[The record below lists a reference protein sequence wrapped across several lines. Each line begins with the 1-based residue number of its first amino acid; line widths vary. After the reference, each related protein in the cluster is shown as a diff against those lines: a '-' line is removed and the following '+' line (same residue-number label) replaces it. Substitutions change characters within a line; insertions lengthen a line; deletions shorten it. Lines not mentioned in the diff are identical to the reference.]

1 MERREFLI
9 GTAAL
14 TAASSVPGK
23 ARSQSRNPGGRTAAK
38 PLKILILGGT
48 RFLGPT
54 VVRTALANGHAVT
67 MFNRGVSNPW
77 LFRGVDR
84 LVGNRFPEQ
93 GPGLSA
99 LREGRWD
106 LVIDISAQYPRHVAE
121 SARLLA
127 DKTDHYIM
135 MSSIA
140 VYGDYR
146 RTGINEDSSV
156 LENPPSFQ
164 ELPDLYETDWHHYG
178 WRKVLCERA
187 VQQVFGPRCSIIR
200 AGQLIGQALGGEN
213 RSDGRWYW
221 PARLTRDSVIAAPGD
236 GSDPVQPV
244 DIRDL
249 ADFLLVAGQK
259 RRPGTFNVVGPSIP
273 FGRYIEAARSVARSN
288 SELRWLGA
296 ERSRRIYNIPYFT
309 PHTTLP
315 GFGTIANSRAVNA
328 GMKFRPLEESIRTDW
343 QFFLENM
350 PSNYDFAANGTGLT
364 PQQEAELIQQV

>member
-1 MERREFLI
+1 MSQATRRGA
-9 GTAAL
+9 GT
-14 TAASSVPGK
+14 TTG
-23 ARSQSRNPGGRTAAK
+23 

-54 VVRTALANGHAVT
+54 VVRAALANGHDVT
-67 MFNRGVSNPW
+67 MFNRGLSNPW
-77 LFRGVDR
+77 LFPGVNR
-84 LVGNRFPEQ
+84 IIGNRFPEV

-99 LREGRWD
+99 LRDGRWD
-106 LVIDISAQYPRHVAE
+106 LVIDISAQYPRHVTE

-156 LENPPSFQ
+156 LENPPQFR

-178 WRKVLCERA
+178 WRKVLCERS
-187 VQQVFGPRCSIIR
+187 VQQIFGSRCTIIR
-200 AGQLIGQALGGEN
+200 AGQLIGQTLGGEN

-221 PARLTRDSVIAAPGD
+221 PARLKRDSIVAAPGD

-244 DIRDL
+244 DVRDL
-249 ADFLLVAGQK
+249 ADFLLLVGRQK
-259 RRPGTFNVVGPSIP
+259 RTGTFNAVGHSIP
-273 FGRYIEAARSVARSN
+273 FSRYIEAVRTVVGGKT
-288 SELRWLGA
+288 ELRWLGS
-296 ERSRRIYNIPYFT
+296 ELSRRIYNIPYFT

-315 GFGTIANSRAVNA
+315 GFGTIAHSRAVNA
-328 GMKFRPLEESIRTDW
+328 GLKFRPLGESIRADW

-350 PSNYDFAANGTGLT
+350 PKSHDFAANGTGLT
-364 PQQEAELIQQV
+364 PQREAALLQQI